1 MMISTVMRWC
11 AALAVVVVAAG
22 AAWAQGAPA
31 KVTIAIFG
39 PPSLGS
45 FLPPVIKARKFD
57 IGNGLDLSFVERPPD
72 AYAVQFNSGEFQVGG
87 SASALILANARNRGV
102 RVVYLFN
109 LFDFWGAL
117 VTSNNEVRTLKD
129 LVGKEI
135 AAARG
140 TTNFVMIDWFAR
152 RQGFDLSKAAVLNTA
167 PAGLMSYA
175 MAGRADA
182 VHLWEPGYTQ
192 LVTKKPTVRTLDLD
206 IKRQWKRFAGS
217 EAMPYLGVAAHEGWI
232 KQNPK
237 LVEPLY
243 RTYKAAAEWVLKNP
257 GGAADLIL
265 PKGSNDARL
274 AIKLLIESND
284 RLALNVVGAAEI
296 RKEIESVFEA
306 GLSIKNLDKLPDPG
320 VIYSLPLK

>member
-1 MMISTVMRWC
+1 MMISSAIRWC
-11 AALAVVVVAAG
+11 AALAVAFVAAG
-22 AAWAQGAPA
+22 AAWAQGAPS

-45 FLPPVIKARKFD
+45 FLPPVIKAKKFD
-57 IGNGLDLSFVERPPD
+57 IGNGLDLLFVERPPD

-102 RVVYLFN
+102 QVVYLFN
-109 LFDFWGAL
+109 VFDFWATL
-117 VTSNNEVRTLKD
+117 VTSNDEVRTLKD

-140 TTNFVMIDWFAR
+140 TTSFAMVDWFAR
-152 RQGFDLSKAAVLNTA
+152 RQGLDLSKAAVLNTA

-192 LVTKKPTVRTLDLD
+192 LISKKPTVRTLDLD
-206 IKRQWKRFAGS
+206 IKRQWKQFAGS
-217 EAMPYLGVAAHEGWI
+217 EAMPFLGVAAHEGWI
-232 KQNPK
+232 KQNAK

-243 RTYKAAAEWVLKNP
+243 RTYKAAAEWVVKNP
-257 GGAADLIL
+257 GEAADLIL
-265 PKGSNDARL
+265 PKGSDADRL
-274 AIKLLIESND
+274 AIKQLIESKE
-284 RLALNVVGAAEI
+284 RLALNVVGAAAI
-296 RKEIESVFEA
+296 RKELEFVFDA

-320 VIYSLPLK
+320 LIYPVPLK